1 MQRMPENIARPP
13 ASYRIVSQDSGAYGV
28 EVSIEGTSPTMVT
41 SFVTEAAANDW
52 IDSHKNRAENVKPR
66 HWRARR

>member
-1 MQRMPENIARPP
+1 
-13 ASYRIVSQDSGAYGV
+13 
-28 EVSIEGTSPTMVT
+28 MVT